1 MVSTHSTCIIFYPS
15 SIEFQQAMGV
25 DVMDICMDK
34 EHDFEIAYQN
44 GTSHDPNQPVVL
56 NQDHVHESYEPI
68 SVDAEQQSAEG
79 SIESKEYEVK
89 ECTTE
94 IVVETIEFSLAEQS
108 KEDQSAVNSSSE
120 DALDE
125 KVKSGTKALK
135 DKNKSHRSPKNHA
148 AKHGVARTKHTVP
161 QPFALATEKRASS
174 GTRPSAKAG
183 PNKKTKG
190 NNVLRPNTVK
200 QNQPFPVARR
210 PLQPKNKKHPG
221 EEDSCSVT
229 SSTGASVQTMKTQSI
244 IASAPTFRSS
254 QRAEKRKEFYSKLEE
269 KQQALEAEKTQ
280 NEARTK
286 EEMEAAIKQLRK
298 SLTFKANP
306 MPSFYHDGPPPKA
319 ELKKVPTTRAK
330 SPKLGRKKSTGDAT
344 APSDTNKTK
353 AALNQGNPQEK
364 AIEAAPFLN
373 SNGHS
378 HTEIGIEC

>member
-1 MVSTHSTCIIFYPS
+1 
-15 SIEFQQAMGV
+15 MGV
-25 DVMDICMDK
+25 EVMDICIDK
-34 EHDFEIAYQN
+34 EHDFAIAYQN
-44 GTSHDPNQPVVL
+44 GTSHDPDEPVVL
-56 NQDHVHESYEPI
+56 NHDHVHESYEPI

-94 IVVETIEFSLAEQS
+94 IVVETIEFSLAEQC

-120 DALDE
+120 DGLDE
-125 KVKSGTKALK
+125 KVKSGTKASK
-135 DKNKSHRSPKNHA
+135 DENKSHRSPKKHA

-190 NNVLRPNTVK
+190 NNVLRPNTAK
-200 QNQPFPVARR
+200 QNQVATAQPLPVTRR

-229 SSTGASVQTMKTQSI
+229 SSTGASVQTMKTHSI
-244 IASAPTFRSS
+244 IASAPKFRSS

-306 MPSFYHDGPPPKA
+306 MPSFYHEGPPQKT

-330 SPKLGRKKSTGDAT
+330 SPKLGRKKSTSDAT
-344 APSDTNKTK
+344 APSHTNKSE
-353 AALNQGNPQEK
+353 AALNQGVPQEK
-364 AIEAAPFLN
+364 AIEGVPFLN
-373 SNGHS
+373 PNGHS